1 MKVKI
6 RKGDMV
12 EVIAGNDIGKRGE
25 VLRVIQRKDGGH
37 RVVVQGIAM
46 RKRHQ
51 KKQRTGGRQNLAPG
65 IVSFEGSIDI
75 SNVLLIDPQ
84 KDQPTRV
91 GLKRDPQTGK
101 AARVARKSGELIDR

>member
-1 MKVKI
+1 M
-6 RKGDMV
+6 
-12 EVIAGNDIGKRGE
+12 
-25 VLRVIQRKDGGH
+25 
-37 RVVVQGIAM
+37 
-46 RKRHQ
+46 
-51 KKQRTGGRQNLAPG
+51 
-65 IVSFEGSIDI
+65 